1 MKKDTLMKHM
11 LDALALET
19 GIAVNK
25 QDESLAREV
34 EVIAHLIEEI
44 EPLVRQGYNKITKI
58 ESKRLFGYTTFSI
71 TLSRD
76 DDE

>member
-44 EPLVRQGYNKITKI
+44 EPLVRQG
-58 ESKRLFGYTTFSI
+58 
-71 TLSRD
+71 
-76 DDE
+76 